1 MINKKKCKIALLFYN
16 IYGDY
21 IMQEYN
27 LIDIE
32 NLVQN
37 LYNKFNIEIPSIEYY
52 KLLRFYQN
60 EIPPPLQV
68 GGEEVKLWKKL

>member
-1 MINKKKCKIALLFYN
+1 MYN

-37 LYNKFNIEIPSIEYY
+37 LYNKFNLKIFGGCCGTDNTHIE
-52 KLLRFYQN
+52 
-60 EIPPPLQV
+60 EIARRLNQV
-68 GGEEVKLWKKL
+68 I

>member
-1 MINKKKCKIALLFYN
+1 
-16 IYGDY
+16 
-21 IMQEYN
+21 MQEYN

-52 KLLRFYQN
+52 KLLRFYN
-60 EIPPPLQV
+60 ITIEYKNDIDVLS
-68 GGEEVKLWKKL
+68 